1 MVNAIS
7 GQRVADNN
15 RGSLM
20 KLWLCIAIFFLA
32 LVGGAASAVT
42 AKLMPA
48 HSDPC
53 GGYSCSTAN
62 ASDDL

>member
-1 MVNAIS
+1 MAS
-7 GQRVADNN
+7 ADNESRDTDKN

>member
-1 MVNAIS
+1 
-7 GQRVADNN
+7 
-15 RGSLM
+15 M

-32 LVGGAASAVT
+32 LVRAASAVT